1 MQYQCVQCNE
11 VFTIDAGE
19 DKPRCPKCLR
29 QHGLRPVEGSAPPRR
44 PTRRLFIPI
53 GVVVALGLGAGGYAA
68 YRQAHKHKP
77 GQVPLAPIDADAL
90 RQDVRALTGVDL
102 AEFAQLF
109 EADDKLRAFAER
121 AARGAGSPDA
131 KAKAICA
138 ALQERKRKQAFVAWS
153 RTEPRD
159 GVPLMASATLVAIQ
173 RDAARRELY
182 PLELSG
188 LAVAA
193 LRSVGVPALVA
204 EVYRYPNE
212 RTALDPTGRLGYHAL
227 FVPTAEGSA
236 AGKLYDPYGG
246 RTETPRPGD
255 YAVLNDAQ
263 AVGAALTI
271 RAMHKLNNA
280 SDAKGGL
287 ADSEVAVKLLPSS
300 ASARS
305 TRAALL
311 LATGGVE
318 SGTSELDAAVQ
329 LRNDAVR
336 HNNVALFA
344 LATNDPN
351 RAAKEVAIALSELPD
366 YALAHV
372 TLATVHLMRGE
383 RDLARSELE
392 QGERLDH
399 DLGLLPQIWAQFYAD
414 GNDFAQAIT
423 KSEEAVRRRPKDP
436 QGRLVLAQV
445 YRAAGRYDDMRKQ
458 AREILQRTPPD
469 EKERLQAVL
478 RALLGPTA
486 LDDSTSPSP
495 SDPSGAGPA
504 QPADT
509 LSLSQRPDT
518 PGGPGRPQFGSDPT
532 QAAES
537 GALQLQPGA
546 PRLRLGGTGSKLKLD
561 LNP

>member
-1 MQYQCVQCNE
+1 MQYHCVQCNE
-11 VFTIDAGE
+11 VFTMDPGE

-29 QHGLRPVEGSAPPRR
+29 QHGLRPVEQSQPQRR
-44 PTRRLFIPI
+44 PTRRLSTPI
-53 GVVVALGLGAGGYAA
+53 GVVVALGLGAGGYAV
-68 YRQAHKHKP
+68 YHQAHSHKP
-77 GQVPLAPIDADAL
+77 GQVPLAPIEADVL
-90 RQDVRALTGVDL
+90 RQDVRALTGVDPGQ
-102 AEFAQLF
+102 FAQLF
-109 EADDKLRAFAER
+109 EADDKLSAFAER
-121 AARGAGSPDA
+121 AARGAASPDA

-153 RTEPRD
+153 RAEPRD
-159 GVPLMASATLVAIQ
+159 GVPLTASATLAAIE

-182 PLELSG
+182 PLELSA
-188 LAVAA
+188 LAAAA
-193 LRSVGVPALVA
+193 LRSLGVPALLA

-236 AGKLYDPYGG
+236 AAGKLYDPYGG
-246 RTETPRPGD
+246 RSEPPRPGD

-271 RAMHKLNNA
+271 RAIHKLNNA

-329 LRNDAVR
+329 LRNDAAR
-336 HNNVALFA
+336 HNNLAVFA

-366 YALAHV
+366 YALAHA

-392 QGERLDH
+392 QAERLDR
-399 DLGLLPQIWAQFYAD
+399 DLGLLPQIWAQLYASS
-414 GNDFAQAIT
+414 NDFGQAIT
-423 KSEEAVRRRPKDP
+423 KAEEAVRRRPKDP
-436 QGRLVLAQV
+436 QGRLVLAHV

-469 EKERLQAVL
+469 EKERMQTVL
-478 RALLGPTA
+478 RAMLGPTA
-486 LDDSTSPSP
+486 FEDSTSPSP
-495 SDPSGAGPA
+495 SDPSGAAPA
-504 QPADT
+504 QSADT
-509 LSLSQRPDT
+509 LSLSQRPDA
-518 PGGPGRPQFGSDPT
+518 PGGPGPQLGRDPT

-537 GALQLQPGA
+537 GDLQLQPGA
-546 PRLRLGGTGSKLKLD
+546 PRLRLGGAGSKLKLD
-561 LNP
+561 LKP